1 MKTKWSFSLL
11 FALVLGLSS
20 CTDRLIGDAEERET
34 VRQDFAARKTALN
47 NEALFSGLR
56 TRFELQGTRSVD
68 FSIRLYA
75 PG

>member
-20 CTDRLIGDAEERET
+20 CADRLIGDAEERET

-47 NEALFSGLR
+47 NEALFQVFDYSDR
-56 TRFELQGTRSVD
+56 KSVV
-68 FSIRLYA
+68 
-75 PG
+75 

>member
-47 NEALFSGLR
+47 NEASAKIGR
-56 TRFELQGTRSVD
+56 ASCRERV
-68 FSIRLYA
+68 
-75 PG
+75 